1 MPNRLSK
8 FLIRARY
15 NVLQEATLRTKVKII
30 ILVVLTVALLGC
42 NLTRLGLPAP
52 QPTPPPVPVVIVAT
66 PTPLPEG
73 MVANADAE
81 ELLLINVYKRVSPSV
96 VNISVIAQNPL
107 DSSLASGFVYDTEGH
122 IVTNH
127 HVVQNAKRIWV
138 TFFDGTRV
146 EAQVVGSDAD
156 SDLAV
161 IKVDRPPELLNPV
174 ELGDSA
180 TVEVGQRAIA
190 IGNPFG
196 QEWTMTTGIVS
207 AIGRV
212 FPQQSGFSI
221 AEIIQTDAAVNPGNS
236 GGPLLDSHGRVI
248 GVNTFINSPVPGSVG
263 VGFAVPINL
272 VKEVVPQLIAT
283 GHYAHAWL
291 GISGR
296 TIIQELVDAL
306 HLPVTQGVLVEVVD
320 PNGPSAKAGL
330 RGGTHEVEVENFL
343 TPVKAGGDIITAIDG
358 VPVHSMDDII
368 TYLQHTV
375 VGQTVDLTVVRDGEE
390 MHISVVLGK
399 RPER

>member
-1 MPNRLSK
+1 LK
-8 FLIRARY
+8 T
-15 NVLQEATLRTKVKII
+15 NVKVIV
-30 ILVVLTVALLGC
+30 LVALTMALLGC
-42 NLTRLGLPAP
+42 NLTSLGLPAP
-52 QPTPPPVPVVIVAT
+52 QPTPPAPIVVIAT
-66 PTPLPEG
+66 PTSLPEG
-73 MVANADAE
+73 TITNADAE

-96 VNISVIAQNPL
+96 VNISVVATNPL
-107 DSSLASGFVYDTEGH
+107 DSSLASGFIYDAEGY

-127 HVVQNAKRIWV
+127 HVIQYAKNIWV
-138 TFFDGTRV
+138 TFFDSTRV

-161 IKVDRPPELLNPV
+161 IKVDRLPELLSPV

-180 TVEVGQRAIA
+180 AIEVGQRAIA

-272 VKEVVPQLIAT
+272 VRQVVPQLIAT
-283 GHYAHAWL
+283 GHYEHPWL

-306 HLPVTQGVLVEVVD
+306 HLPVTQGVLVETVD
-320 PNGPSAKAGL
+320 PDGPSIEAGL
-330 RGGTHEVEVENFL
+330 RGGTRDVEIENFL
-343 TPVKAGGDIITAIDG
+343 TPVKAGGDIITAIDS
-358 VPVHSMDDII
+358 VPARSMDDII
-368 TYLQHTV
+368 TYLQHTA
-375 VGQTVDLTVVRDGEE
+375 VGQPVDLTILRDGEE
-390 MHISVVLGK
+390 MQVSVVLAT

>member
-1 MPNRLSK
+1 
-8 FLIRARY
+8 
-15 NVLQEATLRTKVKII
+15 LRTHVRVI
-30 ILVVLTVALLGC
+30 ILVALTIALLGC

-52 QPTPPPVPVVIVAT
+52 QPTPSPVPVVIVAT

-73 MVANADAE
+73 MVISADEE

-221 AEIIQTDAAVNPGNS
+221 AEVIQTDAAVNPGNS
-236 GGPLLDSHGRVI
+236 GGPLLDSRGYVI
-248 GVNTFINSPVPGSVG
+248 GVNTFIRSPVPGSVG
-263 VGFAVPINL
+263 LGFAVPVNL
-272 VKEVVPQLIAT
+272 MKQVVPQLIAT
-283 GHYAHAWL
+283 GHYAHPWL
-291 GISGR
+291 GISAR

-306 HLPVTQGVLVEVVD
+306 HLPVTQGVLVETVD
-320 PNGPSAKAGL
+320 PDGPSIKAGL
-330 RGGTHEVEVENFL
+330 RGGTRQVEIENFPE
-343 TPVKAGGDIITAIDG
+343 PVHAGGDIITAIDG
-358 VPVHSMDDII
+358 VPVRSMDDII

-375 VGQTVDLTVVRDGEE
+375 VGQTVDLTIVRDGEE
-390 MHISVVLGK
+390 MQISVVLGK

>member
-1 MPNRLSK
+1 MK
-8 FLIRARY
+8 AH
-15 NVLQEATLRTKVKII
+15 VKVI
-30 ILVVLTVALLGC
+30 ILAALTVVLLGC
-42 NLTRLGLPAP
+42 SLTNLGLPAP
-52 QPTPPPVPVVIVAT
+52 RSTPPSPVVIVAT

-73 MVANADAE
+73 MITSADAE
-81 ELLLINVYKRVSPSV
+81 ELLLINIYKRASPSV
-96 VNISVIAQNPL
+96 VNIRVDAMNPL
-107 DSSLASGFVYDTEGH
+107 NSSLASGFVYDTEGH
-122 IVTNH
+122 VVTNH
-127 HVVQNAKRIWV
+127 HVVQDAKRIWV

-146 EAQVVGSDAD
+146 EAQVMGSDQD

-161 IKVDRPPELLNPV
+161 IKVDRSPGLLNPV
-174 ELGDSA
+174 DLGDSA
-180 TVEVGQRAIA
+180 TIEVGQRAIA

-207 AIGRV
+207 AMGRV

-221 AEIIQTDAAVNPGNS
+221 AEVIQTDAAVNPGNS

-272 VKEVVPQLIAT
+272 VRSVVPQLIAT
-283 GHYAHAWL
+283 GHYAHPWL
-291 GISGR
+291 GITGR
-296 TIIQELVDAL
+296 TIVQELVDAL
-306 HLPVTQGVLVEVVD
+306 HLPVTQGVLVELVD
-320 PNGPSAKAGL
+320 PEGPSIEAGL
-330 RGGTHEVEVENFL
+330 RGGTREVEVEGFP

-358 VPVHSMDDII
+358 VPVRGMDDII

-375 VGQTVDLTVVRDGEE
+375 VGQTVDLTILRDGRE
-390 MHISVVLGK
+390 MHVSVVLGK